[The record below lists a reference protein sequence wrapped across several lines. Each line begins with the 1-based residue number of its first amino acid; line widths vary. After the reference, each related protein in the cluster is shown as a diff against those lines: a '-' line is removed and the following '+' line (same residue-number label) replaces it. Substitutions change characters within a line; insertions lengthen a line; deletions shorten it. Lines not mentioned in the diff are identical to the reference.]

1 MAWRAAFIA
10 AALLAGASARADLDP
25 DSRRLAYDI
34 FRHLV
39 EINTTDSAGNVTTAA
54 EYMAG
59 RFREAGFPE
68 KDIQIVGPNDKRK
81 NLVVRLHGNGRKK
94 PILLIGHLDVVEA
107 RREDWTT
114 DPFKFIEKD
123 GYYYGRGTQDMKDG
137 VTIISMT
144 LMRLKKAGYHG
155 DRDIVVALTAGE
167 ESGLDNGVRWLLA
180 HRRELVDAEFALNHD
195 GPSLYADKG
204 KPVYLEVDATEK
216 VYADFQ
222 LTVTNPGGH
231 SSIPAPDNAIHH
243 LVAALNRLAAYE
255 FPFELNDVTRAYYEG
270 VARNDAGQRGA
281 DVRAMLKTPPDLDA
295 VKRLSR
301 DSIDHAT
308 MHTTCVA
315 TRLEGGHARNALP
328 QMARA
333 LVNCRILPGHE
344 PEAIRQELIRVLADP
359 QVAVSYIGEDGAIQE
374 TANSKHGF
382 VAPVLRKDVLDATR
396 KVAGAM
402 WPGLPIVPMMSVG
415 ASDAVY
421 TNAAGLPTYQVTGE
435 LIDRNDVRA
444 HGQDERIGI
453 EAFYRG
459 LEFHYRF
466 MRELLGQR

>member
-1 MAWRAAFIA
+1 
-10 AALLAGASARADLDP
+10 
-25 DSRRLAYDI
+25 
-34 FRHLV
+34 
-39 EINTTDSAGNVTTAA
+39 
-54 EYMAG
+54 
-59 RFREAGFPE
+59 
-68 KDIQIVGPNDKRK
+68 
-81 NLVVRLHGNGRKK
+81 
-94 PILLIGHLDVVEA
+94 
-107 RREDWTT
+107 
-114 DPFKFIEKD
+114 
-123 GYYYGRGTQDMKDG
+123 
-137 VTIISMT
+137 
-144 LMRLKKAGYHG
+144 
-155 DRDIVVALTAGE
+155 
-167 ESGLDNGVRWLLA
+167 
-180 HRRELVDAEFALNHD
+180 NHD

-231 SSIPAPDNAIHH
+231 SSIPAPDNAIYHMT
-243 LVAALNRLAAYE
+243 ATLNRLAAYE

-270 VARNDAGQRGA
+270 VARTDAGQRGA
-281 DVRAMLKTPPDLDA
+281 DVRAILGTPPDLEA
-295 VKRLSR
+295 VQRLSR

-308 MHTTCVA
+308 THTTCVA

-333 LVNCRILPGHE
+333 VVNCRILPGHE

-359 QVAVSYIGEDGAIQE
+359 QVAVRYIGEDGAILE
-374 TANSKHGF
+374 TATSKHGF
-382 VAPVLRKDVLDATR
+382 VPPVLRKDVLEATR

-402 WPGLPIVPMMSVG
+402 WPGLPIVPMMSAG

-435 LIDRNDVRA
+435 LIDRDDVRA

-466 MRELLGQR
+466 IRELVGQR